1 MVQVKIKQ
9 EMLEDDFLQGP
20 NNRAPMQVLKSI
32 FLKGFTLLQVEEE
45 SDPLENQGGK
55 FASMETLEVVM

>member
-9 EMLEDDFLQGP
+9 EMLEDDFFQGL
-20 NNRAPMQVLKSI
+20 NNRTAMQVLKSI

-55 FASMETLEVVM
+55 FTSMETLEVVM

>member
-1 MVQVKIKQ
+1 
-9 EMLEDDFLQGP
+9 MLEDDFFQGL
-20 NNRAPMQVLKSI
+20 NNRTAMQVLKSI

-55 FASMETLEVVM
+55 FASVETLEVVM